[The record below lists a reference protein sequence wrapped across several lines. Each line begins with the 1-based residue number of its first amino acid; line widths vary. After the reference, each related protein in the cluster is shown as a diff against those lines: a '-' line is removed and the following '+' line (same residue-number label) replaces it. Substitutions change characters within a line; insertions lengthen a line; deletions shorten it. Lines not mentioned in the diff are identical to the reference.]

1 MEALRVGCVEP
12 VGPCSVCGA
21 ALCTGPGGLAAGP
34 GPAPA
39 SPPLVLAASGPGSS
53 RVKLA
58 FCSPRGRPAV
68 QGPCGS
74 TASG

>member
-1 MEALRVGCVEP
+1 MEALRVGCMEP

-39 SPPLVLAASGPGSS
+39 SPPWSSQRPDLGPAG
-53 RVKLA
+53 
-58 FCSPRGRPAV
+58 
-68 QGPCGS
+68 
-74 TASG
+74 